1 MIDLTLIQAVIVR
14 SAWIWR
20 YFSNVVLLKLRH
32 WTVDF
37 QAYCC
42 KFFVVKWI
50 YYNLIVSYDFNIS
63 VKLNSLTEFW
73 LNVLKIAHANLAFW
87 AFFKKRCSAF
97 MLFVVVS
104 SCFQTI
110 FMLLHPIFCTFN
122 LTVYSRFFF
131 LSSVAFFTFMLSFYG
146 VLLKLLL
153 FYFSI

>member
-110 FMLLHPIFCTFN
+110 FMLLHSIFCTFD
-122 LTVYSRFFF
+122 LTVYSRFFS
-131 LSSVAFFTFMLSFYG
+131 LSSVAFFHIHAFFLWCTFKIVAF
-146 VLLKLLL
+146 LL
-153 FYFSI
+153 